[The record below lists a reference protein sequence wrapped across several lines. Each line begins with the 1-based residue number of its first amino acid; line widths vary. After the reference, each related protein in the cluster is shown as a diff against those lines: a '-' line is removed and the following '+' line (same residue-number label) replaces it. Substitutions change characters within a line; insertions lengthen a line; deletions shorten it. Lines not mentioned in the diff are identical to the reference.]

1 MTSRPG
7 TTPANRFQ
15 LPPDPVDNQGM
26 EASKH
31 DNEITIRYAHVTGV
45 FYGSVEIETPTEYG
59 VRWDSGYFTYVR
71 KASVTVREA

>member
-1 MTSRPG
+1 
-7 TTPANRFQ
+7 
-15 LPPDPVDNQGM
+15 M